1 MPSTETLV
9 ANARELA
16 AEEDALRTPT
26 DLSDAQERFAADRL
40 ESVNPVMVE
49 GFLRAIA
56 FASGWKVGP
65 GPAERILTVTGVDRL
80 PAALGATEVRLVS
93 VDGIAT
99 AEARAAGAEIGSDH
113 HHRPNRGK
121 LPPIARLLLRSLHP

>member
-1 MPSTETLV
+1 MDATAARAGFDFAGAMADAYRGLDSVGQVPSTETLV
-9 ANARELA
+9 ANARELS

-56 FASGWKVGP
+56 SASGSKVGP
-65 GPAERILTVTGVDRL
+65 GPAERILTVTGV
-80 PAALGATEVRLVS
+80 E
-93 VDGIAT
+93 
-99 AEARAAGAEIGSDH
+99 
-113 HHRPNRGK
+113 
-121 LPPIARLLLRSLHP
+121 